1 MQCSDLS
8 SRQINDCLCCFQ
20 CLEICQVSI
29 LLPKLDYPYY
39 FKNGGKLEISRPKMD
54 DIFGNLSI
62 FLIFGKANEMK
73 ALKPSKVTPD
83 IFHFSPAFGDS
94 NSAWG
99 GGGAAGSNRP
109 SPRPSPASTPTRAAQ
124 PTCQALYDFEA
135 ESPGELSFKEG
146 DVINLKSKIDDNWYD
161 GAIGGRS
168 GMATTQMKFS
178 LVCAPF
184 RGGGCKGEP
193 PNFIETAKT
202 RVF

>member
-1 MQCSDLS
+1 MA
-8 SRQINDCLCCFQ
+8 
-20 CLEICQVSI
+20 
-29 LLPKLDYPYY
+29 PYPY
-39 FKNGGKLEISRPKMD
+39 FINGTNWEFPSQKVD
-54 DIFGNLSI
+54 DIFGNLPI
-62 FLIFGKANEMK
+62 FQIFGKANEMK

-184 RGGGCKGEP
+184 RGGGLQGGPGPGP